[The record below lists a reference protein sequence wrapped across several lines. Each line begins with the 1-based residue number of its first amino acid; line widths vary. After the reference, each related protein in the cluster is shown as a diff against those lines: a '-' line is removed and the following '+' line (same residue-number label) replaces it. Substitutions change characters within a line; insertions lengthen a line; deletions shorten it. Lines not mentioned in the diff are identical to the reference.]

1 MQTFSTMR
9 PSTAPAARKP
19 LSSKSSAAR
28 FAAPLATP
36 LAAAAPAAAPPVVQ
50 GCTHLKLRQFGR
62 VVARHYEAWLA
73 GSGLRINQYS
83 LLSAVLKLG
92 PVGLGELAS
101 VLRLD
106 SSTLSRNLQPLV
118 EQGLVELRPGA
129 ADARSRAAVATV
141 AGQAMRAEA
150 QRAWKQA
157 QLALNERLGRERVAA
172 LHALLDQSLAILEA
186 PAEDE
191 DDG

>member
-1 MQTFSTMR
+1 MH
-9 PSTAPAARKP
+9 PSAAPAARKP
-19 LSSKSSAAR
+19 LPSESSSVAAPVAAR
-28 FAAPLATP
+28 
-36 LAAAAPAAAPPVVQ
+36 AAAPVAVPPAVQ
-50 GCTHLKLRQFGR
+50 GCTNLKLRRLGR
-62 VVARHYEAWLA
+62 VVARHYEACLA

-83 LLSAVLKLG
+83 LLSAVVKLG

-118 EQGLVELRPGA
+118 EQGLVEVCPGEV
-129 ADARSRAAVATV
+129 DARAREAIATA
-141 AGQAMRAEA
+141 AGQSMRAEA

-172 LHALLDQSLAILEA
+172 LHALLDESLAILEA
-186 PAEDE
+186 PPADV
-191 DDG
+191 